1 MLKKFLIFLNILFLG
16 VIITP
21 KNLTISANDK
31 PIYISN
37 LSILPDG
44 IYKILETDTNYIIFD
59 RYDSILYS
67 WYCDYD
73 LINKE
78 YLYNHND
85 TENDY
90 QKYSIRIKNGVQIN
104 INYQNIVDLEQVSD
118 GLYFFEFDEIE
129 DHQVVTD
136 LSTKVKYQIRTMEF
150 TRFGDLSKYYKLDY
164 EYNNKL
170 YTYYLVII
178 HNGEIIDISNILF
191 FFNSIATNYKLFFID
206 EKVNDYY
213 ARVHDENRSYNIY
226 SNPSNFYIIREGQY
240 LLYSYEDDKYGSV
253 DKSYIDK
260 LILDLIYKEYKYS
273 IFAPSLSDYL
283 DNAINNQNKVIK
295 EILGYDN
302 ANILNGLYLNGLDNK
317 IFKVSFHDYDEK
329 LSVDLKKFAR
339 KFQFYPSFQYI
350 DKPAL
355 IDQYAYTNG
364 DFRINDDSFKN
375 IFGTTYFN
383 EFTSLLFFINGDQID
398 ISKLSIKEIV
408 WLMESV
414 DDYYFRSKLDYKK
427 FINSTILESDV
438 VEVNKYTD
446 VPFGKGFVK
455 LVKNG
460 KYHNIYFFNSLDK
473 KYYLYKKIDI
483 IDKLQDN
490 PLDYKITFE
499 KDDNNFLLYFTNDN
513 ESLTWDII
521 NKKYS
526 KLQYVFVKSDKL
538 FTSSIK
544 KNNILYNYLNFSLN
558 INPDKIESLTV
569 NYNTRLNYY
578 HSLLGIKVNSEPYKN
593 VTKTINSD
601 ESLNPE
607 KYINNKNFITAYVS
621 KKFFN
626 KAKTNLSEAITESN
640 VEGYDWQVLLDFDYA
655 SLPINLISKLN
666 VSRSYDQLTLLEVSY
681 WQDGVFYESVQ
692 VDDQKPS
699 DEYESPVPDTI
710 FEKIY
715 DFFSRTWNDLKDFI
729 NQINSKY
736 IPIILSTFILFGSF
750 NRKRRR

>member
-21 KNLTISANDK
+21 KNLIISANDK

-438 VEVNKYTD
+438 VEVNRYTD
-446 VPFGKGFVK
+446 VPNGKGFVK
-455 LVKNG
+455 LLRNS
-460 KYHNIYFFNSLDK
+460 KYHNIYFYNNIDRKF
-473 KYYLYKKIDI
+473 YYYKNIDI
-483 IDKLQDN
+483 IDKLQDD

-499 KDDNNFLLYFTNDN
+499 KSVDGFTLYFNNDN

-521 NKKYS
+521 NNKYI
-526 KLQYVFVKSDKL
+526 KLQHVYV
-538 FTSSIK
+538 TSEKMMTSTISK
-544 KNNILYNYLNFSLN
+544 DGITYNYLHFN
-558 INPDKIESLTV
+558 INIIPDKIESLTV
-569 NYNTRLNYY
+569 NYNTKLNYY
-578 HSLLGIKVNSEPYKN
+578 SGKRLVLYTPYKN
-593 VTKTINSD
+593 ITKTISAD
-601 ESLNPE
+601 ESSNVN
-607 KYINNKNFITAYVS
+607 KYVNNKTFITAYNS
-621 KKFFN
+621 KYAFN
-626 KAKTNLSEAITESN
+626 KSKTILSESITISDID
-640 VEGYDWQVLLDFDYA
+640 GYDYKLLLDYDFSYHADMA
-655 SLPINLISKLN
+655 FGKLK
-666 VSRSYDQLTLLEVSY
+666 VSRSYDQLSLIEINY
-681 WQDGVFYESVQ
+681 WLDGVFYENVK
-692 VDDQKPS
+692 VDDQYPS
-699 DEYESPVPDTI
+699 DEYESPLPEDIYDKISKSITNIWKFFEGLNTDTI
-710 FEKIY
+710 IIVLIIFLGFITLNY
-715 DFFSRTWNDLKDFI
+715 FS
-729 NQINSKY
+729 
-736 IPIILSTFILFGSF
+736 
-750 NRKRRR
+750 RKRRR